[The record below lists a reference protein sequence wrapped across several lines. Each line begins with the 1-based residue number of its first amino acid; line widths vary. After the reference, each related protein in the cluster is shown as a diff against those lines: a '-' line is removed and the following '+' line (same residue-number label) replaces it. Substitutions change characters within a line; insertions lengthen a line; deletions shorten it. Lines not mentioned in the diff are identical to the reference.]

1 MDITF
6 TVGDQLFNYR
16 VAGLF
21 IREGRLLVMRDSP
34 EGHWYLPGGR
44 VAVGETAE
52 AALLREM
59 REELDISAEIDHP
72 LWLNQGFFVPDGT
85 DRKYHELC
93 LYFLMATPESGLPT
107 GGESFFRREGAEVH
121 EFHWMPFAQLRDAY
135 FYPLFLKEAIF
146 HLPEALTLR
155 AEYE

>member
-21 IREGRLLVMRDSP
+21 LREGRLLVMRDAP
-34 EGHWYLPGGR
+34 EGNWYLPGGR

-59 REELDISAEIDHP
+59 REELGISAEIHRP
-72 LWLNQGFFVPDGT
+72 LWLNQSFFVPDGT
-85 DRKYHELC
+85 QQKVHELC
-93 LYFLMATPESGLPT
+93 LYFLMETPESGLPT
-107 GGESFFRREGAEVH
+107 GVEPFFRREGAEVH
-121 EFHWMPFAQLRDAY
+121 EFCWLPFAQLRDAY
-135 FYPLFLKEAIF
+135 FYPLFLKEAVF
-146 HLPEALTLR
+146 HLPDALTLR